1 MAAAGHLRMNLKGGR
16 MKDAVYCLC
25 SSEAQANAVI
35 VHLRNAGLG
44 PELSIFLHDRTD
56 TKDISLKE
64 NAIRGARIGGLFG
77 GLVSLAVPGIGPA
90 LAIGP
95 ILVIING
102 AVAGGVVGGLLGGT
116 GALKPMGLPE
126 DVEAHFSHKVSGGE
140 ILIAVHASNPA
151 QLDMPLNIFN
161 SEGARDTHDSRKKA
175 A

>member
-1 MAAAGHLRMNLKGGR
+1 MT
-16 MKDAVYCLC
+16 DAVYCLC
-25 SSEAQANAVI
+25 SSEPQANAVI

-44 PELSIFLHDRTD
+44 RDLSIFLHDRRD

-64 NAIRGARIGGLFG
+64 NAVRGAGIGSLFG

-95 ILVIING
+95 ILAIING
-102 AVAGGVVGGLLGGT
+102 AAAGGVVGGLLGGT

-126 DVEAHFSHKVSGGE
+126 DVEAHFSHKVSSGE
-140 ILIAVHASNPA
+140 ILIAVHSSDPVH
-151 QLDMPLNIFN
+151 LDTALSIFK
-161 SEGARDTHDSRKKA
+161 SEGAADTHDSRRKA

>member
-1 MAAAGHLRMNLKGGR
+1 MT
-16 MKDAVYCLC
+16 DAVYCLC
-25 SSEAQANAVI
+25 SSEPQANAVI

-64 NAIRGARIGGLFG
+64 NAVRGASIGGVLG
-77 GLVSLAVPGIGPA
+77 GLVSLAVPGVGPA

-95 ILVIING
+95 ILAIING
-102 AVAGGVVGGLLGGT
+102 AAAGGVVGGLLGGT

-126 DVEAHFSHKVSGGE
+126 DVEAHFNHKVSNGE
-140 ILIAVHASNPA
+140 ILITVHSSDPA
-151 QLDMPLNIFN
+151 HLDDALNIFR
-161 SEGARDTHDSRKKA
+161 SEGATDTHDSRRKA

>member
-1 MAAAGHLRMNLKGGR
+1 MA
-16 MKDAVYCLC
+16 DAVYCLC
-25 SSEAQANAVI
+25 SSEPQANAVI

-56 TKDISLKE
+56 TRDISLRE
-64 NAIRGARIGGLFG
+64 NAVRGAGIGGLVG

-95 ILVIING
+95 ILAIING
-102 AVAGGVVGGLLGGT
+102 AAAGGVVGGLLGGT

-126 DVEAHFSHKVSGGE
+126 DVEAHFHHKVSSGE
-140 ILIAVHASNPA
+140 ILIAVHSSDPA
-151 QLDMPLNIFN
+151 QLETALKIFR
-161 SEGARDTHDSRKKA
+161 SEGATDIHDSRKKA